1 MVIHKGR
8 PALLTVFLRDLLQL
22 LADERLHLFLRAE
35 RRFEVGDL
43 LFKGLR
49 LLQPVQDEFLVD
61 VAQLDL
67 RDVFRL
73 YLIDAEADHEV
84 RDDLRIQLRLADDA
98 DGLVDIEKNFAE
110 ALQEVQLVLLFVHLE
125 IESAPDAFG
134 APRRPLGE
142 NFAHAHHARHT
153 GNENVEVAAERILQ
167 RRRLEQLLHELV
179 RVRAA
184 LQVDGELQTVQVG
197 FIAHIA
203 DLADLICLDQLG
215 DFVQNDLRGRC
226 VGNLVDLDHVPVL
239 DIAPLCPQAERAAA
253 RFVDLLHLG
262 RIVENFAARREIRGR
277 KRVQQIRVR
286 VFDQRDR
293 RAADLGQIERADIR
307 RHADSDAHVGRDQH
321 VRERCRQQHRL
332 LHGAVVIVD
341 KIDGIGVDI
350 AEQLGADRFELRF
363 GVTRGGVGH
372 IARIDL
378 AEVALGVDERVQ
390 QRLVAARQTH
400 HRLIDGGVAVRVQL
414 HRLADDVG
422 GFGAG
427 LCEKPHFVHGVQK
440 LAVRR
445 LEAVD
450 LRNGTRDDDRHG
462 VGHIVRLQRLTDRL
476 LEHLRPQPHHIR
488 VVMLFAFRLFFL
500 WHS

>member
-1 MVIHKGR
+1 M
-8 PALLTVFLRDLLQL
+8 
-22 LADERLHLFLRAE
+22 
-35 RRFEVGDL
+35 
-43 LFKGLR
+43 
-49 LLQPVQDEFLVD
+49 
-61 VAQLDL
+61 
-67 RDVFRL
+67 
-73 YLIDAEADHEV
+73 
-84 RDDLRIQLRLADDA
+84 
-98 DGLVDIEKNFAE
+98 
-110 ALQEVQLVLLFVHLE
+110 
-125 IESAPDAFG
+125 S
-134 APRRPLGE
+134 
-142 NFAHAHHARHT
+142 
-153 GNENVEVAAERILQ
+153 
-167 RRRLEQLLHELV
+167 
-179 RVRAA
+179 
-184 LQVDGELQTVQVG
+184 
-197 FIAHIA
+197 
-203 DLADLICLDQLG
+203 
-215 DFVQNDLRGRC
+215 
-226 VGNLVDLDHVPVL
+226 
-239 DIAPLCPQAERAAA
+239 
-253 RFVDLLHLG
+253 
-262 RIVENFAARREIRGR
+262 
-277 KRVQQIRVR
+277 
-286 VFDQRDR
+286 DR

-350 AEQLGADRFELRF
+350 AEQLGADRLELRF

-450 LRNGTRDDDRHG
+450 LRDGTRDDDRHG
-462 VGHIVRLQRLTDRL
+462 VGHVVGLQRLTDRL
-476 LEHLRPQPHHIR
+476 LEHLCPQPHHIR
-488 VVMLFAFRLFFL
+488 VVMFFAFRLFFL